1 MGVTMICESC
11 LCETAPNQKA
21 LVIQDYLF
29 FPPQEK
35 YLYLLHDFIL
45 VTCVRGCRRE
55 KTTEFK

>member
-1 MGVTMICESC
+1 MGAAMICESH

-29 FPPQEK
+29 FPPQGK

-45 VTCVRGCRRE
+45 IARVRGCRRE
-55 KTTEFK
+55 KTTDFK